1 MNLDRM
7 EFKEDFKPGFL
18 DDDVQTELVKR
29 AQSGDSDAFARLYD
43 HYVDGI
49 YRYVYYLLMERKA
62 SEDLTARVFLKA
74 WKNLDLYE
82 SGEESFGAWLFVL
95 AGDEVSREKI
105 AKKEKIPVNE
115 IIAFASH
122 ELQTDE
128 DNEQPLETDALRDA
142 LKTLS
147 WDQQNVVILK
157 FISGMTTDDIA
168 SHLGQSPDS
177 VRVLQRKALQT
188 LARHYGYGK

>member
-1 MNLDRM
+1 MNMDRM
-7 EFKEDFKPGFL
+7 DLKTAFKPGLL
-18 DDDVQTELVKR
+18 DDDVQIELVAR

-49 YRYVYYLLMERKA
+49 YRYVYFLLMEKKA

-95 AGDEVSREKI
+95 ASDEVGREQR
-105 AKKEKIPVNE
+105 AKKKMTSTDE
-115 IIAFASH
+115 IIAFASD
-122 ELQTDE
+122 ELDANE
-128 DNEQPLETDALRDA
+128 DMDQPLGTDSLRDA

-147 WDQQNVVILK
+147 WDQQNIVILK
-157 FISGMTTDDIA
+157 FISGMTTEDIA
-168 SHLGQSPDS
+168 SHLGQSADS
-177 VRVLQRKALQT
+177 VRVLQRKALQS
-188 LARHYGYGK
+188 LARHYGYSK